1 MRPFVP
7 GERTVSSGCQPMLAK
22 ARRVAGGPLNGAD
35 APAAT
40 VKNAGFYLVDI

>member
-1 MRPFVP
+1 
-7 GERTVSSGCQPMLAK
+7 MLAR

-40 VKNAGFYLVDI
+40 VKNAGFYLVDIQHQYFFYSRQAE